1 MSLLENEMNM
11 RKYLIII
18 AALLLPNEAMKGQS
32 FETTDNAGAVKTNSF
47 WSDWF
52 VQMDL
57 DMSLQNPYGYNFS
70 HVFPNGKS
78 FGVDVA
84 IGKWFTPQ
92 VGVRGKLNW
101 ENGIGLF
108 RNDHANWLAPFD
120 EPGKNMDK
128 GGYVGLYG
136 DALLNLHNFFGSYR
150 PERAWN
156 LSAYPRV
163 GVNYNFGVSKGS
175 LVIGAG
181 VLNTYRLNDRWS
193 LYADLA
199 YMLSGSGFV
208 GMTKEEGGTGTGS
221 NSNGYFSLG
230 LGAQLNLGK
239 SHTDEHSVNTN
250 RFWHNWFVQIG
261 TDMSL
266 QNPYGCNFSEVFPN
280 GKTFGMNVAVGKWFT
295 PEYGLRGRVNW
306 ENGLIENK
314 SLKWVPPVED
324 PGKNYDDHGYALLS
338 LEALVNITN
347 VFIGYN
353 ADKKWHTTAF
363 FRAGLITHF
372 ALNSGSPVLGAG
384 IEQSYRLNDRL
395 SLFAAAGYQFTTSES
410 SVSITGMDIGE
421 GSNGFFNIDLGVS
434 IDLGKRT
441 WHKE

>member
-1 MSLLENEMNM
+1 
-11 RKYLIII
+11 
-18 AALLLPNEAMKGQS
+18 
-32 FETTDNAGAVKTNSF
+32 
-47 WSDWF
+47 
-52 VQMDL
+52 
-57 DMSLQNPYGYNFS
+57 
-70 HVFPNGKS
+70 
-78 FGVDVA
+78 
-84 IGKWFTPQ
+84 
-92 VGVRGKLNW
+92 
-101 ENGIGLF
+101 
-108 RNDHANWLAPFD
+108 
-120 EPGKNMDK
+120 
-128 GGYVGLYG
+128 
-136 DALLNLHNFFGSYR
+136 
-150 PERAWN
+150 
-156 LSAYPRV
+156 
-163 GVNYNFGVSKGS
+163 
-175 LVIGAG
+175 
-181 VLNTYRLNDRWS
+181 
-193 LYADLA
+193 
-199 YMLSGSGFV
+199 MLSGSGFV

-280 GKTFGMNVAVGKWFT
+280 GKTFGMNAAVGKWFT

-384 IEQSYRLNDRL
+384 IEQSYRLNNRL